1 MIYNNEYHCNYL
13 NALRRCRKARQE
25 GNVLLRQIAIET
37 ALMWRR
43 LSRFK
48 A

>member
-1 MIYNNEYHCNYL
+1 MIYNNEYHANYL
-13 NALRRCRKARQE
+13 KARATCRKARRE
-25 GNVLLRQIAIET
+25 GNILLRQIAIET

-48 A
+48 P